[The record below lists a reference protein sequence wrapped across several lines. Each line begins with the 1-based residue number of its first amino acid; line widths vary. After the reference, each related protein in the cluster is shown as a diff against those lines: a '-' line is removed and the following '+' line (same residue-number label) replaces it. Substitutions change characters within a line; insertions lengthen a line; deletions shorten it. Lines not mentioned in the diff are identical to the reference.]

1 MLDLGPEWKTITK
14 KYQLISH
21 IGQGAF
27 GQVVKAKNFSTG
39 DFVAI
44 KQIKNIFRNYYECR
58 KVMREIS
65 ILRRLSDMDD
75 NLFTPK
81 LIDIVVPIRRFKN
94 GKEKFEDLFIIM
106 EYFEYNLNAV
116 FSKIRENSF
125 TDEHVITIMYNAL
138 CALNYIHSTGVIHRD
153 VKPSN
158 ILLTNQC
165 NIIFCDFGLARTLP
179 KDKGVSIN
187 IRNQNTAAI

>member
-1 MLDLGPEWKTITK
+1 MGHEWKPITK
-14 KYQLISH
+14 KYQLVEH

-27 GQVVKAKNFSTG
+27 GQVVKARNFATG

-65 ILRRLSDMDD
+65 IMRRLSNMED

-81 LIDIVVPIRRFKN
+81 LIDIVVPIKRFKD
-94 GKEKFEDLFIIM
+94 GREKFEDIFIIM
-106 EYFEYNLNAV
+106 EYFDHNLNSV

-158 ILLTNQC
+158 ILLTN
-165 NIIFCDFGLARTLP
+165 
-179 KDKGVSIN
+179 
-187 IRNQNTAAI
+187 